1 MSFWDCLTESQQ
13 HACIEKTAAREIG
26 RSKGYHPCG
35 IVRHKWDREIHP
47 AIKDILRDKG
57 NKKAIYRS
65 SSKRPGCACRL
76 FMLDTGSA
84 WKTPRPTVVVFC
96 HDRQFAKKTAD
107 LLQKM
112 DMLKRSVLG
121 FDFLPSVEEITLA
134 ADHSEAATP
143 VAQETNPSLCGSR
156 ICISPPQVNLFWTRA
171 TTGGVIV
178 INGRFYGLTAAH
190 AFFRAVEDAKTD
202 SDAGSPNE
210 SAGMVSNGDDEN
222 QDDNAIHHEAQN
234 LSQTNE
240 NSPEA
245 EAAQMET
252 RSIYLDDQISSSER
266 SSLDIDGA
274 LQKPLSARAENL
286 LGTIETRANPY
297 EQPSPQ
303 LNMEDDWALFEISPT
318 IYHRPNTVYAPTG
331 EILQAVNVA
340 QREPSGPVL
349 VAAGVSGVLET
360 ACLGPLSGIILPHST
375 TMLDAWVVTQSCR
388 E

>member
-1 MSFWDCLTESQQ
+1 MSFWDCLTESEQ
-13 HACIEKTAAREIG
+13 HGCIEKTAVREIG

-35 IVRHKWDREIHP
+35 IVRHKWDREVYP

-65 SSKRPGCACRL
+65 SSKRPGCSCRL

-96 HDRQFAKKTAD
+96 HDKQFAKKTVD

-112 DMLKRSVLG
+112 DMLKKSVLG

-134 ADHSEAATP
+134 ADHSEAAP
-143 VAQETNPSLCGSR
+143 PAAQEMNPSLCGSR
-156 ICISPPQVNLFWTRA
+156 ICISPSQVNLFWTRA
-171 TTGGVIV
+171 TIGGVIV
-178 INGRFYGLTAAH
+178 INDRFYGLTAAH
-190 AFFRAVEDAKTD
+190 AFFRAEEDAVN
-202 SDAGSPNE
+202 PNE
-210 SAGMVSNGDDEN
+210 SAGTISNGDDQG
-222 QDDNAIHHEAQN
+222 QDHDAIHYEAQN

-240 NSPEA
+240 NRPEA
-245 EAAQMET
+245 ETAQIET
-252 RSIYLDDQISSSER
+252 RSIYLDDQILSSQR
-266 SSLDIDGA
+266 SSLDIDRV
-274 LQKPLSARAENL
+274 LPKPPSARAENL
-286 LGTIETRANPY
+286 LSTIEAPANPY
-297 EQPSPQ
+297 EQPSCQ
-303 LNMEDDWALFEISPT
+303 LNIENDWALFEISST
-318 IYHRPNTVYAPTG
+318 LYHRPNTVYAPTG

-340 QREPSGPVL
+340 QGEPSGPVL